1 MLGNNQF
8 EKINNKVLKERI
20 ENNSNLKFIDCDY
33 KNQNSK
39 IKLQC
44 ECGEIFEST
53 YRKLRENNYNTKC
66 KKCRTKE
73 RKEKIINDTK
83 EEFIQYVNNTRQLIA
98 INVLVSNIG
107 IEFNRHDINKITK
120 LQI

>member
-44 ECGEIFEST
+44 GS
-53 YRKLRENNYNTKC
+53 
-66 KKCRTKE
+66 
-73 RKEKIINDTK
+73 
-83 EEFIQYVNNTRQLIA
+83 
-98 INVLVSNIG
+98 SG
-107 IEFNRHDINKITK
+107 
-120 LQI
+120 